1 MIQAP
6 LSLAISFSVV
16 ISPLGFFGI
25 VVMRAGGRHGAQK
38 STFWVFDVMDFDA
51 CESLKTVVIQTVK
64 TYVIISHITPKLE
77 SK

>member
-38 STFWVFDVMDFDA
+38 STFWIFDVMDFDA
-51 CESLKTVVIQTVK
+51 R
-64 TYVIISHITPKLE
+64 
-77 SK
+77 